1 MADLSQYADIDIIN
15 IVSSDAEAE
24 LKKRGYD
31 YGWYKIEPY
40 VGSIYILVNPAF
52 PNLVKIGYADDA
64 QKRMRTLN
72 SNSGLP
78 DPYHCYAIYKVKK
91 RLEDLKLHGLIDSL
105 DSSLRHAKNR
115 EFYEMDAQKAYSVL
129 SAIAQISGDEEQLII
144 NPFNDDYFDKPKVG
158 NQSVLSG
165 IRLVADSRDS
175 KGNQVNDIKQKQH
188 KKSFFGQL
196 PDGTYYFKRRK
207 VADNKL
213 VVATAVV
220 NNGIWTILKDSVL
233 GIFEDTGVPENARV
247 VRANLPIDSNGKLL
261 KDFEIGNCSPS
272 FAGAIVMNQSCSG
285 WSEWKNG
292 KGEPIGVYRNEK

>member
-52 PNLVKIGYADDA
+52 PNLVKIGYADDV

-78 DPYHCYAIYKVKK
+78 DPYHCYAVYKVRK

-129 SAIAQISGDEEQLII
+129 SAIAQISGDEEQLIV
-144 NPFNDDYFDKPKVG
+144 NPFNDDYFDNPKADSG
-158 NQSVLSG
+158 NVLSG
-165 IRLVADSRDS
+165 VRLVADSRD
-175 KGNQVNDIKQKQH
+175 KDNELNVVKQGRF
-188 KKSFFGQL
+188 KKYSLWQI
-196 PDGTYYFKRRK
+196 PNGTYYFERK
-207 VADNKL
+207 KLSDNKV

-220 NNGIWTILKDSVL
+220 DNNKWTLLKDSVL
-233 GIFEDTGVPENARV
+233 GIFEDAGVTDKART
-247 VRANLPIDSNGKLL
+247 VRANMPMDNNGRLL
-261 KDFEIGNCSPS
+261 KDYELGECAPS
-272 FAGAIVMNQSCSG
+272 FVGTVVMNQSNNG
-285 WSEWKNG
+285 WDDWKND
-292 KGEPIGVYRNEK
+292 KGESINIYRNK